1 MADEAKTE
9 EVQTEAEAKSGG
21 SKKILL
27 IVVAI
32 MVLETIGVGAFLFLS
47 GGSPSVA
54 EADIIGDAGD
64 SPDSLVEV
72 QLVAERFQNMHTGRV
87 WQWDTEVFIKVRK
100 KDEQKVTE
108 ELERRKAEITA
119 GVSELIRK
127 ATHSHLREPELQTL
141 KRKLETYMTE
151 IFGVDADNEPRVTQV
166 MIPKLRGAPADF

>member
-1 MADEAKTE
+1 MADEAKAE
-9 EVQTEAEAKSGG
+9 ETQVEGEASSGG

-47 GGSPSVA
+47 GGGPSVA
-54 EADIIGDAGD
+54 EADIVGDTGD

-87 WQWDTEVFIKVRK
+87 WQWDTEIFIKVRK
-100 KDEQKVTE
+100 KDEERVTE

-119 GVSELIRK
+119 GIGELIRK

-141 KRKLETYMTE
+141 KRKLETYMAET
-151 IFGVDADNEPRVTQV
+151 FGVDAENETRVSQV